1 MRKWIRFVFCVFV
14 MAVALRY
21 LVPGRLGRFGLA
33 VRSHGVEPAVP
44 GNLLAFWLV
53 LVAGGIVILVK
64 LIGRA
69 HK

>member
-33 VRSHGVEPAVP
+33 VRSHGAVRVVHMKVVAF
-44 GNLLAFWLV
+44 LLV
-53 LVAGGIVILVK
+53 PVVGTILILLK
-64 LIGRA
+64 LIGGRR
-69 HK
+69 